1 MGKKKSKQQQQTKAA
16 PSSSSLETEDTLREK
31 ILRLERQLEDLNH
44 DSARSS
50 SDNNSNNSSTI
61 IVSSSFGVGEAPPE
75 KSGYLFKW
83 QDRSI
88 GWGGTKWG
96 LRFVRLDHG
105 QLSYYKSHE
114 DKSPRYVLTLKNCA
128 VRDEGSKVNKR
139 HGGGGGEEVGSHFHV
154 FSVYQRPTATTTTT
168 TTTTTTNTTTANT
181 SNNSS
186 NRTGGDAQGDDEN
199 EIIPLLRF
207 STQSLADKTLWM
219 TLISQ
224 SCAYCDSDEFAIQ
237 QQFKKEEEEERQRQQ
252 HHTKKGRGTLPNLIF
267 EAPKTPLRSMP
278 SGRNLSKMGKSYMKK
293 SGSKDAAHSN
303 KIQYPPS
310 KPMHREASPS
320 YLSDGA
326 HPQNYRG
333 MFNLLIIILVVSNFR
348 LLLDTVSKH
357 GFILDE
363 LRFSLQG
370 FSEGFSEAPLDNF
383 PLISGLLV
391 VQAFVVGAYVIEKA
405 LSKGLVS
412 MWFGMLLHFIN
423 TNATLVV
430 VVMIV
435 WYHIQHP
442 IVGAGLI
449 MQATITWMKL
459 ISYVHANNDY
469 HQNLATH
476 KATLALVKDLDE
488 EGLNISY
495 PMNITLKNIYYFW
508 FAPTLTY
515 QIAFPRTPYRRWGKV
530 ITHTMHLFIS
540 ATLVAFLGAQVVAP
554 NLDLLM
560 KDLEA
565 NKGELRYQVIA
576 DYLLKLSI
584 TSTYIWL
591 LGFYGFFHCFMN
603 LTAELLRFGDRVFYQ
618 DWWNARE
625 VSAYWRLWNMPV
637 HYWLVR
643 HLYFPSV
650 RVGFSKTGA
659 TFVVFFFSAILHEVL
674 ISVPCHK
681 VSAWSFAAMMGQLP
695 LIFLTKMIDKRMPN
709 SSVGNFIFWVSF
721 CFIGQPMAM
730 LLYTIDYW
738 EHNHEMVL
746 EIEEKT
752 PKMLTLIG
760 RFFGAS
766 SEL

>member
-1 MGKKKSKQQQQTKAA
+1 MGKKKSKQQQQETKAA
-16 PSSSSLETEDTLREK
+16 AADPSSASQDTEDTLREK
-31 ILRLERQLEDLNH
+31 ILLLEKQLEDLNH
-44 DSARSS
+44 NDDTR
-50 SDNNSNNSSTI
+50 NNSNSN
-61 IVSSSFGVGEAPPE
+61 SSFGMAEAAPPE

-114 DKSPRYVLTLKNCA
+114 EKSPRYILTLKNCA

-139 HGGGGGEEVGSHFHV
+139 HSKKSGGAGGESAEGSHSDNKNEVGSHFHV
-154 FSVYQRPTATTTTT
+154 FSVYQRTTATTTTT
-168 TTTTTTNTTTANT
+168 TSTTNNNN
-181 SNNSS
+181 SNNAD
-186 NRTGGDAQGDDEN
+186 NDAQGDDEN

-207 STQSLADKTLWM
+207 STQSLAEKTQWM
-219 TLISQ
+219 TLISE
-224 SCAYCDSDEFAIQ
+224 SCAYCDSDDFAIQ
-237 QQFKKEEEEERQRQQ
+237 QQFKKEEEEQLP
-252 HHTKKGRGTLPNLIF
+252 KKGRGTLPNLIF
-267 EAPKTPLRSMP
+267 EQPASPIRSIP
-278 SGRNLSKMGKSYMKK
+278 SGRNLSKMQRSKSYIKK
-293 SGSKDAAHSN
+293 SGFKDAAHSN

-310 KPMHREASPS
+310 KPMHREATPS

-333 MFNLLIIILVVSNFR
+333 MFNLLLIILVVSNFR

-357 GFILDE
+357 GFILDK
-363 LRFSLQG
+363 LRFSLRG

-412 MWFGMLLHFIN
+412 MWFGMLLHFVN

-430 VVMIV
+430 VILIV

-459 ISYVHANNDY
+459 ISYVHANYDY
-469 HQNLATH
+469 RRNLATH

-488 EGLNISY
+488 EGLKISY

-540 ATLVAFLGAQVVAP
+540 ATLVAFLAAQVVAP

-738 EHNHEMVL
+738 ENNHEMVV
-746 EIEEKT
+746 EIEEEA
-752 PKMLTLIG
+752 PKFLTLVG

>member
-1 MGKKKSKQQQQTKAA
+1 MGKKKPKQPQQTKAA
-16 PSSSSLETEDTLREK
+16 DAANVDVAASDEALREK
-31 ILRLERQLEDLNH
+31 ILKLEKQLEDLN
-44 DSARSS
+44 
-50 SDNNSNNSSTI
+50 NNTNNNNNNN
-61 IVSSSFGVGEAPPE
+61 FGFGLGEVVAPPE

-96 LRFVRLDHG
+96 LRFVRLTNG

-114 DKSPRYVLTLKNCA
+114 DKSP
-128 VRDEGSKVNKR
+128 S
-139 HGGGGGEEVGSHFHV
+139 GGEGGDKNEVGGSFHV
-154 FSVYQRPTATTTTT
+154 FSVYQRPIATV
-168 TTTTTTNTTTANT
+168 TTTA
-181 SNNSS
+181 SNNNIS
-186 NRTGGDAQGDDEN
+186 NGGGDAQGDDEE

-207 STQSLADKTLWM
+207 STQSLAEKTQWM

-224 SCAYCDSDEFAIQ
+224 SCAYCDSEEFAIQ
-237 QQFKKEEEEERQRQQ
+237 QQFKKEEEEALLRSPNN
-252 HHTKKGRGTLPNLIF
+252 KRGTLPNLIF
-267 EAPKTPLRSMP
+267 ETPTVPLRSMP
-278 SGRNLSKMGKSYMKK
+278 SGRNLTNMMGKSPSGRNLTKMGKAYMKK

-310 KPMHREASPS
+310 KPMHRQASPS

-333 MFNLLIIILVVSNFR
+333 MFNLLIIILVISNFR

-383 PLISGLLV
+383 PFISGLLV
-391 VQAFVVGAYVIEKA
+391 VQLFVVFAYLIEKA
-405 LSKGLVS
+405 LSKRWVS
-412 MWFGMLLHFIN
+412 TWFGMLLHIIN

-430 VVMIV
+430 VIMIV

-442 IVGAGLI
+442 IVGAGLV

-459 ISYVHANNDY
+459 ISYNHANSDY
-469 HQNLATH
+469 RQNLATH

-488 EGLNISY
+488 EGLQISY

-515 QIAFPRTPYRRWGKV
+515 QIAFPRTPYIRWGKV
-530 ITHTMHLFIS
+530 VTHTLHLFIS
-540 ATLVAFLGAQVVAP
+540 ATLVAFLAAQVVAP
-554 NLDLLM
+554 NLDLLI

-565 NKGELRYQVIA
+565 NGKGELRYQVIA

-650 RVGFSKTGA
+650 RVGLSKTGA

-674 ISVPCHK
+674 ISVPCHNLQI
-681 VSAWSFAAMMGQLP
+681 WSFLAMMGQLP
-695 LIFLTKMIDKRMPN
+695 LIFITKMIDKRMPN
-709 SSVGNFIFWVSF
+709 SSVGNFIFWISF

-738 EHNHEMVL
+738 EHNQEMV
-746 EIEEKT
+746 EVIEEKT
-752 PKMLTLIG
+752 PKLLATIASI
-760 RFFGAS
+760 FGAS
-766 SEL
+766 SKL

>member
-1 MGKKKSKQQQQTKAA
+1 MGKKKSKQQQSKAA
-16 PSSSSLETEDTLREK
+16 AAAAAAPETDEELREK
-31 ILRLERQLEDLNH
+31 ILLLEKQLQHLNK
-44 DSARSS
+44 
-50 SDNNSNNSSTI
+50 NTPNNNSSFN
-61 IVSSSFGVGEAPPE
+61 FGLGEAPPE

-96 LRFVRLDHG
+96 LRFVRLQTG

-114 DKSPRYVLTLKNCA
+114 DKSPRYILTLKNCA
-128 VRDEGSKVNKR
+128 VRDEGSKANKR
-139 HGGGGGEEVGSHFHV
+139 HSIKKIGSESGDDKTEVGAHFHV
-154 FSVYQRPTATTTTT
+154 FSVYQRTTTAATATT
-168 TTTTTTNTTTANT
+168 
-181 SNNSS
+181 NNK
-186 NRTGGDAQGDDEN
+186 GGNAQGDDE
-199 EIIPLLRF
+199 EEDIIPLLRF
-207 STQSLADKTLWM
+207 STQSLAEKTQWM

-224 SCAYCDSDEFAIQ
+224 SCAYCDSEEFAIQ
-237 QQFKKEEEEERQRQQ
+237 QQFKKEEEDALLRSPN
-252 HHTKKGRGTLPNLIF
+252 KNKRGTLPNLIF
-267 EAPKTPLRSMP
+267 EAPAVPIRSMP
-278 SGRNLSKMGKSYMKK
+278 SGRSLTNMTNMGKSPSGRNLIKMGKSYMKK
-293 SGSKDAAHSN
+293 SGFKDAAHSN

-310 KPMHREASPS
+310 KPMHREAAPS
-320 YLSDGA
+320 YLSDGS

-333 MFNLLIIILVVSNFR
+333 MFNLLIIILVISNFR

-383 PLISGLLV
+383 PFISGVLV
-391 VQAFVVGAYVIEKA
+391 VQAFVVFAYLIEKA
-405 LSKGLVS
+405 LSKGWVPT
-412 MWFGMLLHFIN
+412 WFGILLHFIN
-423 TNATLVV
+423 TNASLVV
-430 VVMIV
+430 VILIV

-442 IVGAGLI
+442 IVGAGLV

-459 ISYVHANNDY
+459 ISYNHANNDY
-469 HQNLATH
+469 RQNLATH

-488 EGLNISY
+488 EGLQISY

-508 FAPTLTY
+508 FCPTLTY
-515 QIAFPRTPYRRWGKV
+515 QIAFPRTPFCRWGKV
-530 ITHTMHLFIS
+530 VTHALHLFIS
-540 ATLVAFLGAQVVAP
+540 ATLVAFLAAQVVAP
-554 NLDLLM
+554 NLDLLI

-659 TFVVFFFSAILHEVL
+659 TFIVFFFSAILHEVL
-674 ISVPCHK
+674 ISVPCHNLQI
-681 VSAWSFAAMMGQLP
+681 WSFLAMMGQLP
-695 LIFLTKMIDKRMPN
+695 LIFITKMIDKRMPR
-709 SSVGNFIFWVSF
+709 SSIGNFIFWISF

-738 EHNHEMVL
+738 EHNQEMV
-746 EIEEKT
+746 EVIEEKT
-752 PKMLTLIG
+752 PKLLSLVASI
-760 RFFGAS
+760 FGAS
-766 SEL
+766 SKL